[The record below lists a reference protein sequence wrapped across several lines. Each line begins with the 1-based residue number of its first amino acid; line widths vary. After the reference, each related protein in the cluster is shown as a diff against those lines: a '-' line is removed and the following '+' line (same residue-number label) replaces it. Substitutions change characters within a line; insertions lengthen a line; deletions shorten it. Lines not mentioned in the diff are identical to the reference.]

1 MATTCICC
9 KHTCCCGTIHKNNSN
24 ELINCPIGCWKSPLR
39 LPCKAS
45 IICPTSQKN
54 KKPWYWEGVLAYIYI
69 YIQQHPLPLPG
80 IHAVRLFANDMSHF
94 AGGDHV
100 RREAE
105 ADLGGAR
112 RSPGEADGGLSGA
125 LERPKSWPKQVPFP
139 ELGSPEKEE

>member
-1 MATTCICC
+1 MEKDSDTETDAT
-9 KHTCCCGTIHKNNSN
+9 HTHTHTHV
-24 ELINCPIGCWKSPLR
+24 R
-39 LPCKAS
+39 
-45 IICPTSQKN
+45 T
-54 KKPWYWEGVLAYIYI
+54 VYIYI

-80 IHAVRLFANDMSHF
+80 IHAVRLFANDISHF

-105 ADLGGAR
+105 ADLGGAH

>member
-1 MATTCICC
+1 MEKDRDTETDAT
-9 KHTCCCGTIHKNNSN
+9 HTHT
-24 ELINCPIGCWKSPLR
+24 R
-39 LPCKAS
+39 MYVQY
-45 IICPTSQKN
+45 T
-54 KKPWYWEGVLAYIYI
+54 YIYI
-69 YIQQHPLPLPG
+69 YVHALQQHPLPLLG
-80 IHAVRLFANDMSHF
+80 IHAVRLFANDISHF

-105 ADLGGAR
+105 ADLGGAH